1 MSNELTNDGQVA
13 LTAEEAALL
22 RLCEASVS
30 NGIAI
35 ADGTAPDFS
44 ATTPEAVNAVRRYI
58 RTLTGGVAIPP
69 QIAEEP
75 DARCILL
82 AEVVACT
89 NAAVAQRLRDRAW
102 QRADGSPP
110 WRDRH
115 VRRAWETLLMRLA
128 DAGFR
133 IPGRLQTGLVAK
145 AEAVECYRLSETEF
159 RTGWI
164 AGEPATYQWCV
175 RRSGETVSIGRRV
188 FASRSFEKLLEL
200 PAPAVERLA
209 AFLNA
214 VV

>member
-1 MSNELTNDGQVA
+1 MRVLACRSEHLDFGDQHLAGTVGALDVMPTTKEQGMSNELTNDGQVA

-110 WRDRH
+110 
-115 VRRAWETLLMRLA
+115 
-128 DAGFR
+128 
-133 IPGRLQTGLVAK
+133 
-145 AEAVECYRLSETEF
+145 
-159 RTGWI
+159 
-164 AGEPATYQWCV
+164 
-175 RRSGETVSIGRRV
+175 
-188 FASRSFEKLLEL
+188 
-200 PAPAVERLA
+200 
-209 AFLNA
+209 
-214 VV
+214 